1 MHPFLSQQQ
10 SPFQAA
16 LEHLHKEFGA
26 LRTGRATPA
35 LVENVKIS
43 AYDSVMELK
52 SVASI
57 NVQDAKTILVEP
69 WDKSLI
75 QAIEKGIRDADL
87 GVSPVVDKQTVRVTL
102 PSMTEENRKQL
113 VKIVKEK
120 SEEARIAVRG
130 ARENVREAVLKMEK
144 DKAIGEDDKFKMLDE
159 LDQLTRDFN
168 QKIEDLAQKK
178 EVEIMTV

>member
-10 SPFQAA
+10 SSFQAA
-16 LEHLHKEFGA
+16 LDHLNKEFGA

-35 LVENVKIS
+35 LVEDVKIT
-43 AYDSVMELK
+43 AYDTVMELK

-69 WDKSLI
+69 WDKGLI

-113 VKIVKEK
+113 VKILKEK

-130 ARENVREAVLKMEK
+130 ARENVRAAVLQMEK
-144 DKAIGEDDKFKMLDE
+144 DKAIGEDDKFKLLDE

-168 QKIEDLAQKK
+168 QKIEELAAKK
-178 EVEIMTV
+178 ETEIMTV